1 MARRG
6 VSRIGGRAGAG
17 RVIISLMPLSPWLTF
32 RHAKDAIRNGRPEEA
47 HRLLSPLATEG
58 YRKAGRLLRDV
69 AATYVAR
76 GEKAHRADNPEAA
89 WKDLLAAEALN
100 TGDARVG
107 TLRSALTRIGVAE
120 CAAALEAGRPM
131 HVLTVVGRLKER
143 HVQRPDLEAM
153 EILAQD
159 WVMSI
164 EMADRGDFLL
174 AQSTIDRLRV
184 RMVMA
189 PTTGLDAF
197 AKQLGD
203 RHERFRTAIAQLS
216 EAAESHKWADAAK
229 WAGEAIAV
237 APNHREARTIQL
249 RAWESLKPN
258 TGSYRPNGVEM
269 VTLAAAG
276 FDDAPTRSQ
285 GSPNGYPSARGSGH
299 SGMPKRFLLWID
311 GVGGYLVCLS
321 NRVTFGQATADAPID
336 VPLFADVSRMHA
348 ELARDGEGYVVESTR
363 GLHVNGSPNERSL
376 LKCGDRVTLG
386 TSCQFLF
393 RQPVSISP
401 SARLELV
408 SGHRLPLA
416 VDGVLLMADKLI
428 LGPGSQTHIVLGSPT
443 IGHQDPRRHDLRYHA
458 AQLIGRSPTEY
469 QVLPFVVGRQP
480 AQLAAQELAI
490 HLRRVGEAEIRID
503 PSGLLEPLG
512 T

>member
-1 MARRG
+1 MPRRG
-6 VSRIGGRAGAG
+6 VSRIGVRAGAG
-17 RVIISLMPLSPWLTF
+17 RVIISRMPLSPWLTF

-131 HVLTVVGRLKER
+131 HVLTVIGRLKER

-159 WVMSI
+159 WVMAI

-249 RAWESLKPN
+249 RAWESLKPD

-269 VTLAAAG
+269 VTLAAAVA
-276 FDDAPTRSQ
+276 FEDTPTRTQNSL
-285 GSPNGYPSARGSGH
+285 NGYPSARGSSH

-416 VDGVLLMADKLI
+416 VDGVLLMADNLI
-428 LGPGSQTHIVLGSPT
+428 LGPGGQTHITLPWAVSNVILYRSKDGIGVKFAGSFTVDNSPCRERANLTLPASVAADSFSFT
-443 IGHQDPRRHDLRYHA
+443 IEP
-458 AQLIGRSPTEY
+458 
-469 QVLPFVVGRQP
+469 VGAR
-480 AQLAAQELAI
+480 L
-490 HLRRVGEAEIRID
+490 
-503 PSGLLEPLG
+503 
-512 T
+512 